1 MHNNTE
7 TRLLRAYQQSKLT
20 ESITNNFALIFKI
33 QTPTCFLYCAK
44 STVNVI
50 LIMY

>member
-1 MHNNTE
+1 MHNNTDASVP
-7 TRLLRAYQQSKLT
+7 TLSKLT